1 MLFILVDVLV
11 AEVNIEH
18 TSAGFFQLAIQ
29 RRQQFRFESRLHQR
43 VVLVLHVQNQK
54 IVLKIPK
61 NKRFKLTSSI
71 HQHET
76 KKTSFGTKESKGF
89 TPHQQ
94 MALTSTSLS

>member
-71 HQHET
+71 HQHENYVT
-76 KKTSFGTKESKGF
+76 KKKLVLAPKNLKLLR
-89 TPHQQ
+89 
-94 MALTSTSLS
+94 LTNRWR

>member
-61 NKRFKLTSSI
+61 KTNVLNSHRQFINTKL
-71 HQHET
+71 
-76 KKTSFGTKESKGF
+76 KKLVLAPKNLKVLR
-89 TPHQQ
+89 
-94 MALTSTSLS
+94 LTNRWR